1 MNKLAVLNGLF
12 TAVFF
17 CVATLVLI
25 ILVVSGH
32 QQTINKIV
40 DVSWPN
46 CKTIPTNEYSRAIIG
61 ASGGLD
67 FRPNPCLGQETTFA
81 NSYELYANTGDP
93 GFPRIK
99 KIGKGPLSCSGQNL
113 VCYSY
118 NYGYQAGLYVVKQA
132 LFSAAQSD
140 SWWLDV
146 ESINSWTN
154 SVAANRADIVGM
166 INAIRASNPFM
177 TPQVGIY
184 TANQQ
189 WVALV
194 GHWQIGL
201 PLWLG
206 TGDTSAAQAKT
217 ACASSSVT
225 GGQLVMTQYTAG
237 GLDYNYACTYRPVYP
252 NF

>member
-1 MNKLAVLNGLF
+1 MSRVSDLLGLVS
-12 TAVFF
+12 AIFF
-17 CVATLVLI
+17 GIGMVTLT
-25 ILVVSGH
+25 ILVVVGH

-46 CKTIPTNEYSRAIIG
+46 CKTIPTSEYSRAIIG

-67 FRPNPCLGQETTFA
+67 FRPNPCLGRETTFA

-99 KIGKGPLSCSGQNL
+99 IIGRGPLSCGNHDL

-118 NYGYQAGLYVVKQA
+118 NYGYQAGLYAVKQA

-140 SWWLDV
+140 FWWLDV

-154 SVAANRADIVGM
+154 SVAANQADIAGM

-206 TGDTSAAQAKT
+206 TGDSSAKQAQS
-217 ACASSSVT
+217 ACSSPSVT
-225 GGQLVMTQYTAG
+225 GGQLVMTQYTTG
-237 GLDYNYACTYRPVYP
+237 GLDYNYACVYRPAYP